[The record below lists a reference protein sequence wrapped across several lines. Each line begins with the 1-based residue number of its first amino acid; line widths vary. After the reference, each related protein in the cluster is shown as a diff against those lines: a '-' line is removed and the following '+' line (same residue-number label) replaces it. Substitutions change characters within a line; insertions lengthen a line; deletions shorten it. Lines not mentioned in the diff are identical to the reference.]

1 MKNENKRIFFESM
14 LQSNREQEMGKH
26 KLHDFKKK
34 IVYANTKISNE
45 IFVEKARKWTTELN
59 EKRTEWEKEKEIEI
73 ERKSNGWSNK
83 NWNKQAQYNSE
94 MKNERRKREKYI
106 TIVYFICVLS
116 IEIRHKIYQLKVKWR
131 KKNTRYGCVKK
142 QNYQII
148 LWI

>member
-1 MKNENKRIFFESM
+1 M

-45 IFVEKARKWTTELN
+45 IFVEKARKWTTKVN

-73 ERKSNGWSNK
+73 ERKSNGWSTK

-94 MKNERRKREKYI
+94 MKNERRKEKNI
-106 TIVYFICVLS
+106 SQLS
-116 IEIRHKIYQLKVKWR
+116 ILFVFFPLK
-131 KKNTRYGCVKK
+131 
-142 QNYQII
+142 
-148 LWI
+148 